1 MPSITPGTSETNE
14 TKTETKVEGKDPR
27 KSALDKLTNVCQAVE
42 GLLEDPAY
50 IVAEIREIR
59 HAFETLTVT
68 VDSWSGREKLYHL
81 NKGKEE
87 VKKE

>member
-1 MPSITPGTSETNE
+1 MPSITPKEKEQAATPEPAVVS
-14 TKTETKVEGKDPR
+14 KKDPR
-27 KSALDKLTNVCQAVE
+27 KSALEKLTNVRDAIE
-42 GLLEDPAY
+42 GLLSDPSF

-59 HAFETLTVT
+59 HSLETLSVT
-68 VDSWSGREKLYHL
+68 IDAWKGREKLYHL